1 MKAKAKLRRPRRNQN
16 SHEVDLSRLRAIRRN
31 SSSDLDDDQ
40 NIQRRVR
47 KRQEEMKE
55 KDGQDEMN

>member
-1 MKAKAKLRRPRRNQN
+1 MKAKAKLIRPRRNQN

>member
-16 SHEVDLSRLRAIRRN
+16 SQEVDLSRLRAIRRN

-40 NIQRRVR
+40 NIQKRVR